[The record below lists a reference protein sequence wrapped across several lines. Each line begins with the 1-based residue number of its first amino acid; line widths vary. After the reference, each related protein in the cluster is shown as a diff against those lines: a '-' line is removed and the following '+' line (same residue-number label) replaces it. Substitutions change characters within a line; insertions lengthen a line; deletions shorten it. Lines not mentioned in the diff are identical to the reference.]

1 MNTTQKTLLWTAAL
15 GLGGLLTSRFVNN
28 QQRAIELAGRVALVT
43 GGSRGLGLA
52 IAEKLVLEGARVI
65 ICARNK
71 EGLKSAQKQLNVIA
85 KKAGSSYQVLALP
98 CDVSDQKQVD
108 KLIKEIEKQVGEV
121 EILINNAGTIQVAP
135 IEEIEMQE
143 HKESIN
149 THFWAPLFMMEAVL
163 PGMRQRQEGR
173 IVNIASIGGKVS
185 IPHLVPY
192 SASKHA
198 LVGLSEGYR
207 SELLKDNIYV
217 TTVCPGLVRTGSPK
231 NAIFKGK
238 HQEEQTWF
246 TIGDSLPITSV
257 SAQDAAEEIVSAGK
271 YGESTVVISLPAKIL
286 SGLNG
291 LLPGLVSDA
300 LGWVNQWLPEP
311 GGVGKERIKGKN
323 SESEWSPSELT
334 RRTEKAAKRHNQN

>member
-1 MNTTQKTLLWTAAL
+1 MNTTQKTLLWTAAV
-15 GLGGLLTSRFVNN
+15 GLGGLLTTRLVNS

-52 IAEKLVLEGARVI
+52 IAEKLVSEGARVV

-71 EGLKSAQKQLNVIA
+71 EDLKVAQKSLNA
-85 KKAGSSYQVLALP
+85 TARKAGSSYSVLALP
-98 CDVSDQKQVD
+98 CDISDRTQVK
-108 KLIKEIEKQVGEV
+108 KLIKQIEKQVGEV
-121 EILINNAGTIQVAP
+121 EVLFNNAGTIQVAP
-135 IEEIEMQE
+135 IEEMEIRE
-143 HKESIN
+143 HEESIN
-149 THFWAPLFMMEAVL
+149 THYWGPLFTMEEVL

-185 IPHLVPY
+185 VPHLVPY

-231 NAIFKGK
+231 NATFKGK
-238 HQEEQTWF
+238 HREEQTWF
-246 TIGDSLPITSV
+246 TIGDSLPMTSV
-257 SAQDAAEEIVSAGK
+257 SAEEAAEEIVNAAK
-271 YGESTVVISLPAKIL
+271 HGESTVVISLPAKIL

-311 GGVGKERIKGKN
+311 GGVGKKRVKGRN
-323 SESEWSPSELT
+323 SKSQWSPSEI
-334 RRTEKAAKRHNQN
+334 TESTKRAAERYNQN